1 MTDRTELY
9 TIGQLAQ
16 RTGLTVRTIRFW
28 SDLGLLP
35 PTARTS
41 GGYRLYDAPA
51 VARLDLL
58 RTLRDLGL
66 GLDDVR
72 RILDRQASV
81 ADVADAHARALD
93 AEIRTLRLRRAVLRS
108 VARRGSTTAEL
119 RLMSELARLSARERQ
134 RIIDDFVAEVFAG
147 VPTDAPGAG
156 LAGAMRALPAELPDD
171 PSDAEVDAWVE
182 LAGLVADPAFRE
194 RVREMALA
202 GAAGEPGP
210 QLAPAVIETAREA
223 LAAGVA
229 PESPQAQ
236 AVLDRTMAPALT
248 GPERAALADRLATF
262 TDRRVERYWQLVG
275 ILNGRPPFPPSAPA
289 MEWLIA
295 ALRASV

>member
-9 TIGQLAQ
+9 AIGQLAR

-35 PTARTS
+35 PTTRTS
-41 GGYRLYDAPA
+41 GGYRLYDAAA

-58 RTLRDLGL
+58 RTLRDLGI
-66 GLDDVR
+66 GLDAAR

-81 ADVADAHARALD
+81 ADVAGAHVQALD

-108 VARRGSTTAEL
+108 VARRGGTTEEL
-119 RLMSELARLSARERQ
+119 RLMTELARHSAEERQ
-134 RIIDDFVAEVFAG
+134 RIVDDFVAEVFAG
-147 VPTDAPGAG
+147 VPADAPGAG

-171 PSDAEVDAWVE
+171 ASDAEVDAWVE

-194 RVREMALA
+194 RVRGMAVA
-202 GAAGEPGP
+202 GAAGDAGVELSPP
-210 QLAPAVIETAREA
+210 SVEQAREA

-229 PESPQAQ
+229 PESPEAG
-236 AVLDRTMAPALT
+236 AVLDRIVDPALP
-248 GPERAALADRLATF
+248 GRERAALADRLATF

-275 ILNGRPPFPPSAPA
+275 VLNRRPPFPPSVPA

-295 ALRASV
+295 ALRAPR